1 MFKDLI
7 NYFDFDKRND
17 NFTLVTSLSL
27 DGSFIIHHLLSCGI
41 RNKHKIYLINLAQ
54 TWSHYKSIQVKLGN
68 GNALSQSI
76 DNATFFNIDLINLVQ
91 NELISGINY
100 SSLIKKAFD
109 DLYSILSKSTNEK
122 IMIIIDD
129 FSVFNMIG
137 FNENFIIEFIYNI
150 KEFRNKVN
158 LIVYLQL
165 LRANSQLIE
174 ELKYLADSYFMIEN
188 LITGHSKEIQGQVK
202 Y

>member
-1 MFKDLI
+1 
-7 NYFDFDKRND
+7 
-17 NFTLVTSLSL
+17 
-27 DGSFIIHHLLSCGI
+27 
-41 RNKHKIYLINLAQ
+41 
-54 TWSHYKSIQVKLGN
+54 
-68 GNALSQSI
+68 
-76 DNATFFNIDLINLVQ
+76 
-91 NELISGINY
+91 
-100 SSLIKKAFD
+100 
-109 DLYSILSKSTNEK
+109 
-122 IMIIIDD
+122 MIIIDD